1 MPSTK
6 KPLRIN
12 PKYSY
17 KIKKRKIVAIKKLIK
32 LLNPLK
38 TCIKDDVIS
47 KTRNDYQRFINK
59 CEKQLAGDSESS
71 LDVTNRSDFKKIKR
85 QKTKQNI
92 KYPIQKLL
100 QFVRKRQLKNNP
112 IFAMKFFSLTKNIK
126 IQIIPRQ
133 EKEI

>member
-59 CEKQLAGDSESS
+59 CEK
-71 LDVTNRSDFKKIKR
+71 
-85 QKTKQNI
+85 
-92 KYPIQKLL
+92 
-100 QFVRKRQLKNNP
+100 
-112 IFAMKFFSLTKNIK
+112 
-126 IQIIPRQ
+126 
-133 EKEI
+133 